1 MSCFAKQKISKKLKE
16 FYNTE
21 HLDKDKEFELIDRW
35 KTHKDKKA
43 LEQLI
48 GAHSHFVQKIARGY
62 RGYGLPVE
70 DMVSEGYIGIMQ
82 AIASFQ
88 PERGFRFST
97 YAWHCIKTCMQNF
110 VLKAKSIVGVKPNN
124 DNKKVFFGGIHRA
137 TKKLG
142 IENVENVSSSEIN
155 KISKDLEVPHNVVSN
170 MIQRYTKHDFSLNNS
185 VNDDSDKVE
194 FQDWII
200 DETQQTEA
208 ELLMQQ
214 DVLAIKRFINEALGT
229 LSNRELQVIKKRRLS
244 DEEISLRDLGKEL
257 GISAERV
264 RQLEH
269 SAIDKLKKAIATEV
283 AIRRNKRHETKI
295 FT

>member
-21 HLDKDKEFELIDRW
+21 HLDKDKEFELIERW
-35 KTHKDKKA
+35 KNHKDKKA

-48 GAHSHFVQKIARGY
+48 GAHSHFVQKIAKGY

-70 DMVSEGYIGIMQ
+70 DMISEGYIGIMQ

-110 VLKAKSIVGVKPNN
+110 ILKAKSIVGIKPNN
-124 DNKKVFFGGIHRA
+124 DNKKVFFGGINRA

-142 IENVENVSSSEIN
+142 IQDAGNISPNEIN
-155 KISKDLEVPHNVVSN
+155 KISKDLEVSDQVVSN
-170 MIQRYTKHDFSLNNS
+170 IIQRYTKSDFSLNNS

-214 DVLAIKRFINEALGT
+214 DVLTVKKFINDALGT
-229 LSNRELQVIKKRRLS
+229 LSRKELQVIKRRRLS

-283 AIRRNKRHETKI
+283 AVKRSKKH
-295 FT
+295 